1 MAELA
6 STELEPADDI
16 GGKDLAHDGTSA
28 GPWGV
33 MEYFVI
39 VQFLSPAILML
50 PGMQVLRMPIR
61 VLPYAISLALFCF
74 LFQQR
79 SLVGR
84 DSIRVPGSGWLI
96 LVLFL
101 LCAGLFHPDTILKS
115 GVAQLG
121 FQLTILCPIFWTMY
135 ARVTVRQVHRIM
147 WLCLACNALGALMG
161 ALQVL
166 WPEHFLPVEFSRN
179 LAYDYLGS
187 LSYEG
192 ADGREIVRPPGLS
205 DVPGGAARGAVT
217 ASFFALFFATERHT
231 SRVVKLALVSV
242 LLVSFFT
249 LYLTQVRSSF
259 LVLLG
264 SAAVLAFM
272 RMRRGEGGWSVGV
285 VLLVVGGVALSFSL
299 AVQVGGEQVS
309 ERYMDLAE
317 SGLLESY
324 RQNRGHFLNYT
335 LNYVLWE
342 YPMGA
347 GLGRWGMMNSYFG
360 ENLLVPSLWAEIQ
373 LTGWLYDGGIPMV
386 FFYGSALSVC
396 FGTMYKLTLWTR
408 SPALAKMAEGI
419 FCLNLITVV
428 TSFSGPSFNEQSGMM
443 FWFLYGL
450 LVSATNTTCSK
461 EDLV

>member
-16 GGKDLAHDGTSA
+16 GGKDLAHDGSSA

-79 SLVGR
+79 SLAGR
-84 DSIRVPGSGWLI
+84 DSIRVPGSGWLV

-147 WLCLACNALGALMG
+147 WLCLACNAIGALMG

-179 LAYDYLGS
+179 LAFDYLGS

-192 ADGREIVRPPGLS
+192 AGGREIVRPPGLS

-299 AVQVGGEQVS
+299 AVQVGEPLQQLVHGV
-309 ERYMDLAE
+309 LP
-317 SGLLESY
+317 LLEEVGS
-324 RQNRGHFLNYT
+324 
-335 LNYVLWE
+335 E
-342 YPMGA
+342 
-347 GLGRWGMMNSYFG
+347 GRTEG
-360 ENLLVPSLWAEIQ
+360 
-373 LTGWLYDGGIPMV
+373 DGGSRQAATARELRDHHKV
-386 FFYGSALSVC
+386 VA
-396 FGTMYKLTLWTR
+396 
-408 SPALAKMAEGI
+408 ALACFRRRASQMAR
-419 FCLNLITVV
+419 
-428 TSFSGPSFNEQSGMM
+428 
-443 FWFLYGL
+443 
-450 LVSATNTTCSK
+450 LVESAAK
-461 EDLV
+461 ELDHVRRALGQCE